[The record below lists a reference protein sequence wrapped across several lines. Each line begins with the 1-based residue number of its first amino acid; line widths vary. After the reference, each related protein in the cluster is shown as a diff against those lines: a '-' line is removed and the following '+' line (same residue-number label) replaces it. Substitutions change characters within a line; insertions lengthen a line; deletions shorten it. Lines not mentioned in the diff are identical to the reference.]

1 MERDGERRGGE
12 ERVKAVSSINLNP
25 SICRGAPHLI
35 GSARRDLINLTR
47 PAHTHTTHT
56 HHQHTHTHTTST
68 KDRHTHTHI
77 KCVSGHYCC
86 LWCLYLKRAA
96 EQSRWIYCPR
106 KKRDHYTHHHPHT
119 HTHT

>member
-47 PAHTHTTHT
+47 PAHTHTP
-56 HHQHTHTHTTST
+56 HTHTTST
-68 KDRHTHTHI
+68 HTHTHHQYQRQTH
-77 KCVSGHYCC
+77 KQCYKYT
-86 LWCLYLKRAA
+86 LYRH
-96 EQSRWIYCPR
+96 SDPR
-106 KKRDHYTHHHPHT
+106 NHITISMSSLYHAKK
-119 HTHT
+119 